1 MNSGGVADGPRR
13 SGEDLV
19 DDPLGGLSGPRRAV
33 VLFGF
38 LLSLALMITA
48 LLAMS
53 HGPVDPAA
61 KLDVVTLA
69 VGLLTAGSFLVA
81 DVTAWLRFLWTAG
94 PLRGVRHVWLLA
106 SNVFAWVLVVSF
118 FATSGATRH
127 YRRTHLWELAVPFWL
142 MLLCFVVFCVLD
154 CVAASRRVA
163 DSYEA
168 VSGGVPTVP
177 VGDGGRAT
185 ALRRCP
191 SGADASP
198 RARGDM
204 NVGIGKITSRAR

>member
-1 MNSGGVADGPRR
+1 MHSGGAADGSRR
-13 SGEDLV
+13 SGEGLV
-19 DDPLGGLSGPRRAV
+19 DDPLGGLSGPRRGV

-38 LLSLALMITA
+38 LLSLALMIAA

-53 HGPVDPAA
+53 HGPVDPTA

-94 PLRGVRHVWLLA
+94 SLRGVRHAWLLA

-154 CVAASRRVA
+154 CVASSRRMS
-163 DSYEA
+163 DSYDA
-168 VSGGVPTVP
+168 DAAAGGVPPVP

-185 ALRRCP
+185 ALRRRP
-191 SGADASP
+191 GGADAS
-198 RARGDM
+198 ARPGGYECRDRED
-204 NVGIGKITSRAR
+204 NE